1 MFQSSSSCS
10 FGTCTVPVLI
20 PVLLL
25 PGGISGISPTLV
37 FCYWYYRTSLIYR
50 HQVYFYLFWRR
61 ENLVLFYQFIL
72 SFYQSVSFVLV
83 LFNIILNQLR
93 PHNINTTGTV
103 GINTRTREDL
113 YYIMYSVLQCTIHF
127 IIIILFFLSSSLVL
141 LYISQSLVIN

>member
-1 MFQSSSSCS
+1 M
-10 FGTCTVPVLI
+10 
-20 PVLLL
+20 
-25 PGGISGISPTLV
+25 
-37 FCYWYYRTSLIYR
+37 
-50 HQVYFYLFWRR
+50 
-61 ENLVLFYQFIL
+61 
-72 SFYQSVSFVLV
+72 SFVLV

-141 LYISQSLVIN
+141 LYIS